1 MNSDPTVF
9 GALSAFQRSRE
20 LKGATSQYA
29 KNFNEQLFSGEGSSI
44 HASNAANA
52 TLLEYVQ
59 KKKNTTHKKS
69 PGVSSSFGS
78 NN

>member
-20 LKGATSQYA
+20 LQGGASQYA
-29 KNFNEQLFSGEGSSI
+29 KNFNEQLFAGGGSI

-59 KKKNTTHKKS
+59 KKKSTMHKKS